1 MDFYSCFS
9 PVKSKE
15 KKQLLLLI
23 SLVQLHSKGNP
34 GKHLLMEENRWI
46 IYYTWSTALFFLR
59 KKSGIL
65 CILNSTPC
73 IMHQTG
79 KTLNL
84 TIPCL
89 SIKFIHH
96 MFNFGLNHT
105 SLVNPLPIC
114 YSYIR
119 MVYSEHIPYVTKLMG
134 TCSDQLRSSFGRN
147 NTMGS
152 VKGTSPFASKL

>member
-1 MDFYSCFS
+1 MDCYSCFS

-34 GKHLLMEENRWI
+34 GKYLLMEENRWI
-46 IYYTWSTALFFLR
+46 INYTWSTALFFL
-59 KKSGIL
+59 KKKIRH
-65 CILNSTPC
+65 PVYFKQYF
-73 IMHQTG
+73 MHQTG

-89 SIKFIHH
+89 SIKFMHH

-119 MVYSEHIPYVTKLMG
+119 MFYSEHIPYVTKLMG
-134 TCSDQLRSSFGRN
+134 TGSDQLRSSFGRN

-152 VKGTSPFASKL
+152 IKGTSPFASKL